1 MIKFDAVD
9 FSERRSEEVI
19 SCFWRLVYHSFNSL
33 VFVYSDGPKM
43 HVIMQ
48 LTASRGVLQFSGLF
62 TSIEASDRKMYWLE
76 NVWLSYTALIWQ
88 KEASDKIYISCK
100 TAKYVCHLHLR
111 QWNSMISYLT
121 YLISRMSVSAWQW
134 HVCKS
139 SLHELWK
146 GTIT

>member
-19 SCFWRLVYHSFNSL
+19 SCFWRLVYIFNSL

-48 LTASRGVLQFSGLF
+48 STASGGVLRFSGQF

-76 NVWLSYTALIWQ
+76 NVLLSYTRGAPWSESLLTNRVRKRGWTNMG
-88 KEASDKIYISCK
+88 ARK
-100 TAKYVCHLHLR
+100 TF
-111 QWNSMISYLT
+111 
-121 YLISRMSVSAWQW
+121 
-134 HVCKS
+134 
-139 SLHELWK
+139 E
-146 GTIT
+146 